1 MCNANDERRKGE
13 NKNTR
18 FSMAV
23 YINEAACGEHVF
35 VRANRMRKTR
45 RREEIREDER
55 GFGGVHKAGRTVCTA
70 RKQQLTRRVT
80 SRFAWVGVPTPDV
93 ARYPTRPGNAPFYYA
108 APLHP
113 LCASLFS
120 FSLLSSS
127 SALTLLSFSF
137 HFRFLLDESLFSP
150 LFFFSFILLIFPRF
164 ISLFFPFLSFILS
177 IYRRIFF
184 RFFFIFFRVSKLFF
198 LIVARTIGGL
208 HLSRGYFIL
217 ASFSLSFLPV
227 FPGSFHLTT
236 PPPASLS
243 LSLSCVCIF
252 LPRSSSLSFYARSR
266 YVPARGSP
274 TLRHFSF
281 NRFTLPSPCAA
292 SVTSC
297 PRFIPA
303 SGAAAGFWNSPWQG
317 HQNQITPSR
326 GCCTHR
332 LASGEFIASMRSSTL
347 LPRATNPSL
356 LLSVFSRSDFYS
368 LVLFYLGYLAFQ
380 LKFHDE

>member
-1 MCNANDERRKGE
+1 
-13 NKNTR
+13 
-18 FSMAV
+18 MAV

-80 SRFAWVGVPTPDV
+80 SRFAWVGVPTPNV

-127 SALTLLSFSF
+127 SVLTLLSFSF
-137 HFRFLLDESLFSP
+137 HFRFLLDESLFS
-150 LFFFSFILLIFPRF
+150 LFFFFSFILLIFPRF

-177 IYRRIFF
+177 IYRRVFF

-243 LSLSCVCIF
+243 LSLVRMYLSSAFILFVF
-252 LPRSSSLSFYARSR
+252 LCSFSLCTCQRLSHSPSF
-266 YVPARGSP
+266 
-274 TLRHFSF
+274 FF
-281 NRFTLPSPCAA
+281 
-292 SVTSC
+292 
-297 PRFIPA
+297 
-303 SGAAAGFWNSPWQG
+303 
-317 HQNQITPSR
+317 
-326 GCCTHR
+326 
-332 LASGEFIASMRSSTL
+332 
-347 LPRATNPSL
+347 
-356 LLSVFSRSDFYS
+356 
-368 LVLFYLGYLAFQ
+368 
-380 LKFHDE
+380 